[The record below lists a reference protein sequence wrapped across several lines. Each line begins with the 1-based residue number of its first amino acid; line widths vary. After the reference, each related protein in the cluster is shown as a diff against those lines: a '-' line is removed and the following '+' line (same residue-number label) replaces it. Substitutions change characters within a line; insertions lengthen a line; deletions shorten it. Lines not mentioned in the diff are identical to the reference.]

1 MLSVSWA
8 TIFLEKNMATYHD
21 IVNAVREMMGR
32 NLDVYEIASRLKIDV
47 FTVQTIMD
55 LLT

>member
-1 MLSVSWA
+1 MLNAS